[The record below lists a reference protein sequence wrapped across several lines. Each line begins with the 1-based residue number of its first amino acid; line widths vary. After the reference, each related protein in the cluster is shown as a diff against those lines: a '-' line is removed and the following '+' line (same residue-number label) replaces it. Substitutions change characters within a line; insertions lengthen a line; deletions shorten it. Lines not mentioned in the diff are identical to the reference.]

1 MNTPICDF
9 VKSYA
14 KSGISRLHMPGHKG
28 KGSLCEHLDLTEIAG
43 ADELYD
49 ADGIIAESEKN
60 ASTLFDCKTFYSTEG
75 SSHTIRAMLYLTSL
89 YAKEKGK
96 KPLILAAR
104 NAHKAFL
111 GAVALLD
118 IEVDWLTPKE
128 QSSYLSLSLTGK
140 ELDNIL
146 SGYREKPTALYIT
159 SPDYLGGIADV
170 RGLSD
175 VCHKHGVLL
184 LVDNAHGAYLHFL
197 SQSQHPISLG
207 ADVACD
213 SAHKTLPVLTGGAY
227 LHVANGAP
235 DIFCDQAKSALA
247 LFGTSSPSYLI
258 LQSLDAANAYLA
270 DSYRT
275 ELEEFIPKVDTLR
288 QKLIQ
293 KGYLLYG
300 NERLKLTIMPKSFGY
315 RGDELADILRAKQI
329 ECEFCDPDFLV
340 LMLTPNLSE
349 IDISKLE
356 NALLSIEKRDSITD
370 APPSF
375 FVPKKN
381 CSIRDAILSP
391 CERIAVKC
399 SLGRTL
405 AQASVGCPPAVPIIM
420 SGEIVDENAIKC
432 FRYYGIENCLVIK

>member
-9 VKSYA
+9 AKKYA
-14 KSGISRLHMPGHKG
+14 ESGISRLHMPGHKG
-28 KGSLCEHLDLTEIAG
+28 KGSLCEQLDLTEIKG
-43 ADELYD
+43 ADELYA

-60 ASTLFDCKTFYSTEG
+60 ASELFDCKTFYSTEG

-89 YAKEKGK
+89 YAKENGR

-111 GAVALLD
+111 SAVALLD
-118 IEVDWLTPKE
+118 IEVDWLTPKA

-170 RGLSD
+170 KELAT

-197 SQSQHPISLG
+197 NESQHPISLG
-207 ADVACD
+207 ADIACD

-227 LHVANGAP
+227 LHVAKNAP
-235 DIFCDQAKSALA
+235 DIFCEQAKSALA

-258 LQSLDAANAYLA
+258 LQSLDAANAYLS
-270 DSYRT
+270 DSYRA
-275 ELEEFIPKVDTLR
+275 ELEVFIPKVDALR
-288 QKLIQ
+288 ARLQEN
-293 KGYLLYG
+293 GYLLYG
-300 NERLKLTIMPKSFGY
+300 NEKLKLTILPKSFGY
-315 RGDELADILRAKQI
+315 RGNELAEILRSRRI

-340 LMLTPNLSE
+340 LMLTPSLSLS
-349 IDISKLE
+349 DLSKLE

-370 APPSF
+370 VPPSF
-375 FVPKKN
+375 FIPKKN
-381 CSIRDAILSP
+381 RSIREAILSP
-391 CERIAVKC
+391 CESVAVKC

-420 SGEIVDENAIKC
+420 SGEIVDENTIKC
-432 FRYYGIENCLVIK
+432 FRYYGIEKCLVIK

>member
-9 VKSYA
+9 AKKYA
-14 KSGISRLHMPGHKG
+14 QSGISRLHMPGHKG
-28 KGSLCEHLDLTEIAG
+28 KGSLCEHLDITEIAG

-75 SSHTIRAMLYLTSL
+75 SSHTIRAMLYLTSI

-111 GAVALLD
+111 SAVALLD

-170 RGLSD
+170 RALSD

-184 LVDNAHGAYLHFL
+184 LVDNAHGAYLHF
-197 SQSQHPISLG
+197 SSESQHPISLG

-227 LHVANGAP
+227 LHIANRAP
-235 DIFCDQAKSALA
+235 DIFCEQAKSALA

-258 LQSLDAANAYLA
+258 LQSLDAANTYLS
-270 DSYRT
+270 DSYRA
-275 ELEEFIPKVDTLR
+275 ELDEFIPRIDALR
-288 QKLIQ
+288 QKLTQ

-300 NERLKLTIMPKSFGY
+300 SERLKLTIMPKSFGY
-315 RGDELADILRAKQI
+315 RGDELAEILRTKQI
-329 ECEFCDPDFLV
+329 ECEFCDPDFIV
-340 LMLTPNLSE
+340 LMLTPSLSLS
-349 IDISKLE
+349 DLSKLE

-381 CSIRDAILSP
+381 CSIREAILSP
-391 CERIAVKC
+391 CERVAVKC

-420 SGEIVDENAIKC
+420 SGEMVDENTIKC
-432 FRYYGIENCLVIK
+432 FEYYGIEKCLVIK